1 MNKTN
6 VFKTLLISAAA
17 VLTSMWATPAYAQK
31 YSKAV
36 ETKATIAAVDTIIR
50 KHLIERKGV
59 VNAFVEEIWNKD
71 NKNAELAVGI
81 AKAYYHYYKIP
92 NNPYWNYYSLDT
104 LHAYKYIERA
114 IEADPKYMPAYIRG
128 GEMQIVDNDP
138 ERNDTAKA
146 LQWYERGI
154 KANPAAPDCYI
165 EYAKTLLEHRDTV
178 NSLNKMKEING
189 VVPS

>member
-81 AKAYYHYYKIP
+81 AKAY
-92 NNPYWNYYSLDT
+92 
-104 LHAYKYIERA
+104 
-114 IEADPKYMPAYIRG
+114 
-128 GEMQIVDNDP
+128 
-138 ERNDTAKA
+138 
-146 LQWYERGI
+146 
-154 KANPAAPDCYI
+154 
-165 EYAKTLLEHRDTV
+165 
-178 NSLNKMKEING
+178 
-189 VVPS
+189 